1 MPKQPN
7 ILFIM
12 SDQQQYATAGPAAGG
27 WSPNLERL
35 AREGIWFRRGYTVTT
50 PCAPARASIA
60 TAVYPHAHHVL
71 NNCHVPYAVSR
82 EIRDGVP
89 TWGPLMSAAG
99 YRMRYAGKAHLGWER
114 GAVEYGFDSE
124 EREFDKAAYQR
135 DHRIRTEQQG
145 GVPKPSAG
153 SGPRPG
159 TWGFHDAAG
168 VYWLHYGVE
177 DVPPEATTT
186 AMQAEAGLQQLRALA
201 DESSNQPWCLWMN
214 FTGPHNPYI
223 VPREY
228 AERFDWGDV
237 PVPPSFYT
245 DATASTQ
252 SAPKPAYVRRA
263 RETWFREIDEEHTR
277 KSIAHYRAYSAL
289 IDNYVGSVLD
299 FLDESG
305 QAENTVVVYTSDH
318 GDMMGAHGLWFK
330 DIWPY
335 EETHRM
341 PYIMRWPKGFEAGQ
355 VCDDYVRTL
364 DLGPT
369 FLDLAGAEPLKGA
382 HGISLLPLLAGQP
395 DAADRP
401 EHRELF
407 MQDHGNI
414 FYFMNR
420 TICDGRYKFVFNG
433 FDYDELYDLQEDP
446 HEMHNLA
453 ENPHCTDVRERLQ
466 DRLWDWMLQLE
477 DPYAGRQY
485 AANVILGRSTPPPN
499 RRDPSPR
506 SQL

>member
-1 MPKQPN
+1 MPRLRRSRQPS
-7 ILFIM
+7 L
-12 SDQQQYATAGPAAGG
+12 P
-27 WSPNLERL
+27 
-35 AREGIWFRRGYTVTT
+35 
-50 PCAPARASIA
+50 
-60 TAVYPHAHHVL
+60 
-71 NNCHVPYAVSR
+71 
-82 EIRDGVP
+82 
-89 TWGPLMSAAG
+89 
-99 YRMRYAGKAHLGWER
+99 
-114 GAVEYGFDSE
+114 
-124 EREFDKAAYQR
+124 
-135 DHRIRTEQQG
+135 
-145 GVPKPSAG
+145 
-153 SGPRPG
+153 
-159 TWGFHDAAG
+159 
-168 VYWLHYGVE
+168 
-177 DVPPEATTT
+177 
-186 AMQAEAGLQQLRALA
+186 
-201 DESSNQPWCLWMN
+201 
-214 FTGPHNPYI
+214 
-223 VPREY
+223 
-228 AERFDWGDV
+228 
-237 PVPPSFYT
+237 
-245 DATASTQ
+245 
-252 SAPKPAYVRRA
+252 YVRRA

-277 KSIAHYRAYSAL
+277 KSIAHYQAYSSL
-289 IDNYVGSVLD
+289 IDHYVGGVLD

-305 QAENTVVVYTSDH
+305 QADNTVVVYTSDH

-341 PYIMRWPKGFEAGQ
+341 PYIMRWPAGLEAGQ

-369 FLDLAGAEPLKGA
+369 FLDLAGAEPLQGA
-382 HGISLLPLLAGQP
+382 HGISLLPLLTGQP
-395 DAADRP
+395 DAADRV

-453 ENPHCTDVRERLQ
+453 ENPHCADVRERLQ
-466 DRLWDWMLQLE
+466 DRLWDWMLKLE

-485 AANVILGRSTPPPN
+485 AANVILGRSEPPPN